1 MSRLEE
7 FVSLS
12 TSTYHDGLYE
22 MEKNVNKKFDCIQ
35 QVINELYENSDVFVS
50 KFNQGKEQMA
60 NLHDKQR
67 ITLDQ
72 SLNLREKSDQLEAR
86 AQAQKS
92 LLESGLKNSQQ
103 IIQSELEKVIS
114 LIAKQRTQ
122 VEDLVMQQN
131 ASFNKLNQ
139 LRASVFSDVKGK
151 FEAIFNEQSQ
161 LIDNLIFIMVLI
173 LICFSLENEILFFK
187 TEMERIQAEKNKFEQ
202 SKSQKW
208 DQLEK
213 LFNEFKVEQIREN
226 NSFVK
231 SASGLITKIDQ
242 TVNSNVEKGKN
253 FINHVDNSDQI
264 MLNEEKSVLTFIDKV
279 DELSTKNTQ
288 IIIDQCHET
297 MKKNDQISDEMMKTV
312 VDQEIIQDIK
322 DSMEINN
329 QMIGTIDQQ
338 IKENETALNQLDNM
352 FSSEITMQNET
363 INKIGKNL
371 GSAVELIA
379 EKTKDMVRSGNTS
392 EKAIIRDIGSC
403 LDDVK
408 YFIKNDLA
416 KVVPTGTTPQ
426 KTDYQYPRELI
437 ETSPHDKILRRLR
450 TALDPSEALAA
461 PLPEESDSEL
471 ASATS
476 STLGSNL
483 SIDSVINNENC
494 PAVIPSSTES
504 SKSVKS
510 VSCSDLKKIGSKKQG
525 HNEKMKRSVRDQKV
539 LQVKANN

>member
-50 KFNQGKEQMA
+50 KFNSGKEQMA

-86 AQAQKS
+86 AQTQKS

-139 LRASVFSDVKGK
+139 LRTSVFSDVKGK
-151 FEAIFNEQSQ
+151 FEAIFNEQSE
-161 LIDNLIFIMVLI
+161 LIDNLIFIMVFI
-173 LICFSLENEILFFK
+173 LISFSLENEILFFK

-226 NSFVK
+226 NSFDK
-231 SASGLITKIDQ
+231 SASSLIIKIDQ
-242 TVNSNVEKGKN
+242 TVNSNVEKSKN
-253 FINHVDNSDQI
+253 FINDIDNSNQI

-288 IIIDQCHET
+288 TIIDQCHET
-297 MKKNDQISDEMMKTV
+297 MKKSDEISDGMMKTV
-312 VDQEIIQDIK
+312 VDQEMIQDIK
-322 DSMEINN
+322 GAMEINN

-338 IKENETALNQLDNM
+338 IKENKTALDQLDNM
-352 FSSEITMQNET
+352 FSSEITMQN
-363 INKIGKNL
+363 G
-371 GSAVELIA
+371 
-379 EKTKDMVRSGNTS
+379 
-392 EKAIIRDIGSC
+392 
-403 LDDVK
+403 
-408 YFIKNDLA
+408 
-416 KVVPTGTTPQ
+416 Q
-426 KTDYQYPRELI
+426 K
-437 ETSPHDKILRRLR
+437 SW
-450 TALDPSEALAA
+450 
-461 PLPEESDSEL
+461 
-471 ASATS
+471 
-476 STLGSNL
+476 
-483 SIDSVINNENC
+483 
-494 PAVIPSSTES
+494 
-504 SKSVKS
+504 
-510 VSCSDLKKIGSKKQG
+510 
-525 HNEKMKRSVRDQKV
+525 
-539 LQVKANN
+539 